1 MTESKHPRHNG
12 RIAAFQ
18 SLYSSY
24 ISGENKEKIVA
35 DIQFRYNFDSETKK
49 YVTALFVKSLEN
61 EKLIIETLSKH
72 LENWE
77 WSRVALLDRLI
88 LQLAVAELFYIEDVP
103 PKVTIAEAI
112 SIAKQFSTNDSSA
125 FVNGILDAVYK
136 EQNQLEN
143 S

>member
-1 MTESKHPRHNG
+1 MTDSKHPRHNG
-12 RIAAFQ
+12 RIAVFQ

-24 ISGENKEKIVA
+24 ISGENKEKIVD
-35 DIQFRYNFDSETKK
+35 DIQFRYNFDSDTKK

-61 EKLIIETLSKH
+61 EKLIIEILSKH

-77 WSRVALLDRLI
+77 WNRVALLDRLI
-88 LQLAVAELFYIEDVP
+88 LQLAVAELFYIKDVP

-136 EQNQLEN
+136 EQSQLDN